1 MTALALVV
9 MATGGRWVGC
19 EGCET
24 VDPESLT
31 VMAALTATQESANYT
46 SGGALES
53 CRGTHRDAEEVL
65 SGSAEAQFSCFL
77 WESGS
82 F

>member
-1 MTALALVV
+1 M
-9 MATGGRWVGC
+9 
-19 EGCET
+19 
-24 VDPESLT
+24 DPESLT

-53 CRGTHRDAEEVL
+53 CSSLCCRGTCRDAEEVL

-77 WESGS
+77 WKVAHFKSS
-82 F
+82 